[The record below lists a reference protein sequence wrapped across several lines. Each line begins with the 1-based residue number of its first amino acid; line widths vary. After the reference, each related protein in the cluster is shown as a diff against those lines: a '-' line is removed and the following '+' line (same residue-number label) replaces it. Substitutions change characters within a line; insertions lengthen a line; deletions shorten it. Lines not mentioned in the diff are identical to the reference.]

1 LDDEAALMEAA
12 AELPDADLRH
22 TLVEVVA
29 LMAICDGELIESERE
44 FLVGLAT
51 VLECPLDLEKLELR
65 AQEYQIDVEQGMA
78 GRATDSARETVTTA
92 GRRLKGLGGALR
104 RKGKVTSQMNTGHLQ
119 RSLHDS
125 LAVP

>member
-44 FLVGLAT
+44 FQVGLAT
-51 VLECPLDLEKLELR
+51 VLECSLDLERLELR
-65 AQEYQIDVEQGMA
+65 AQEYQIDVEQGVA

-104 RKGKVTSQMNTGHLQ
+104 RKGKDHEPDE
-119 RSLHDS
+119 HE
-125 LAVP
+125 APPEEPA